1 MLSRLPY
8 RVQIP
13 LGLSLAVVVAAL
25 LVTAVAAQIFARTAR
40 AETLATVERAAQL
53 LSAQSL
59 PLLAADDTW
68 RVFALL
74 RNTVSLIPGAT
85 ARQAR
90 VAVLDSAGRVFASSE
105 PQRLPTARPWLGEAV
120 GGHTLPNAQQAA
132 EVRQRQRIERADGGI
147 ALLEPIRSEDGQVL
161 GFTYI
166 EVDAPVFAADWAAL
180 TEPALIGVGL
190 AAFLLLPAGWWVGQ
204 RMTAPVLKVA
214 QVIERIGRVE
224 PSELRSQLPRTQDP
238 ELGRIGDAVE
248 RLISELQVRQQAER
262 RALSAERMAAV
273 GRITA
278 AVAHEINNPLG
289 GLLTATQT
297 LRVHGASE
305 ETRLRTLDLL
315 RRGLHQIQTTVA
327 ALLPQARV
335 EDRPLEIEDFSD
347 VVTLVQPDLAR
358 RQVTLTTATE
368 VDSAIRAPSAALR
381 QVMLNMLLNG
391 ISAAGADG
399 AVHAQLHADAD
410 RLSFSVSHAGK
421 ALSHDALEAI
431 VTAESGDDPRGF
443 GLWVC
448 REIAIQYGGGFDVD
462 HRHGPGTR
470 LVFWIPNRESH
481 EDPVAD

>member
-40 AETLATVERAAQL
+40 ADTLATVDRAAQL

-74 RNTVSLIPGAT
+74 RNTAALIPGST
-85 ARQAR
+85 TGQAR
-90 VAVLDSAGRVFASSE
+90 VAVLDSEGRVFASSA
-105 PQRLPTARPWLGEAV
+105 PQLMPTARPWLGQTIDGHALPGV
-120 GGHTLPNAQQAA
+120 GETRL
-132 EVRQRQRIERADGGI
+132 RQRIERTDGGI
-147 ALLEPIRSEDGQVL
+147 VLLESIRSEDGQVL

-166 EVDAPVFAADWAAL
+166 EVDAPVFAANWAAL

-190 AAFLLLPAGWWVGQ
+190 AAFLLLPAGWWIGQ

-224 PSELRSQLPRTQDP
+224 PAELRRQLPRTQDP

-305 ETRLRTLDLL
+305 DTRRRTLDLL
-315 RRGLHQIQTTVA
+315 QRGLHQIQTTVA

-335 EDRPLEIEDFSD
+335 EDRPLEIEDFDD
-347 VVTLVQPDLAR
+347 VVTLVQPDLVR
-358 RQVTLTTATE
+358 RQVTLTAATE
-368 VDSAIRAPSAALR
+368 VDSALRAPSAALR

-391 ISAAGADG
+391 ISAAGTG
-399 AVHAQLHADAD
+399 GTVHAQLSADAD
-410 RLSFSVSHAGK
+410 RLTFGVAHAGK
-421 ALSHDALEAI
+421 ALSHEALESI

-448 REIAIQYGGGFDVD
+448 REIATQYGGGFDVD
-462 HRHGPGTR
+462 HRHEQGTR

-481 EDPVAD
+481 EDPAAD